1 VRILATELARNMP
14 AQDATRVLCGLI
26 EHEQHPNVCAAAI
39 DVLAEVGTRDA
50 IPALTACAERF
61 SNTPFVP
68 FAVSIT
74 MARISDA
81 EG

>member
-1 VRILATELARNMP
+1 
-14 AQDATRVLCGLI
+14 
-26 EHEQHPNVCAAAI
+26 
-39 DVLAEVGTRDA
+39 VGTRDA
-50 IPALTACAERF
+50 IPALKACAERF